1 MYVVFNVNKT
11 WKRKRKS
18 AVTGNQAQGLPGLS
32 CQCSHQWSHPTGDP
46 QPLQYTIKCFS
57 LDQTLHKSFD
67 LSRWPLPGLRFN
79 TEGYQSCAEGHVFQL
94 IMMEERLYGGP
105 HPVPNAW
112 STMVQ
117 VGQRPES
124 KAKECTLSSIRSSFE
139 KGLVLRVIKGPA
151 TAQDIFWSV
160 SPKHVRFYIPSCF
173 EGGLVGSFLAL
184 LLPLPLEGGV
194 GGWFGEGEGHQQ

>member
-1 MYVVFNVNKT
+1 
-11 WKRKRKS
+11 
-18 AVTGNQAQGLPGLS
+18 
-32 CQCSHQWSHPTGDP
+32 
-46 QPLQYTIKCFS
+46 
-57 LDQTLHKSFD
+57 
-67 LSRWPLPGLRFN
+67 
-79 TEGYQSCAEGHVFQL
+79 
-94 IMMEERLYGGP
+94 
-105 HPVPNAW
+105 
-112 STMVQ
+112 MVQ

-194 GGWFGEGEGHQQ
+194 GGWFGEREGHQQ